1 MHLALWNR
9 RFGSQVMYLGGMD
22 IYIYSSC
29 SSVQTAIK
37 ALCIQQKLPSSN
49 IQVPFYVL
57 FSIHM
62 KDLRGR
68 MERWTFIVLRLG
80 LEGLAMLIQKV

>member
-1 MHLALWNR
+1 
-9 RFGSQVMYLGGMD
+9 MYLGGMD

-49 IQVPFYVL
+49 IQVPFYLL

-68 MERWTFIVLRLG
+68 IQKWTVIVQLDMHIKGPPRSCVG